1 MPAAVAAAL
10 ISEVSIVP
18 TTNSAGRGHDNPVF
32 VHQSLP
38 ESIHALLRKR
48 ILNNEI
54 PAGAP
59 LLEVSLAEEF
69 GVSRTT
75 VRAAI
80 RELQAE
86 RLVEVTPRRGTMV
99 TRMSETDVLEVCFAR
114 YLLESVAL
122 RVLSA
127 KDRRMLADRMDVVIA
142 EMSSC
147 ADKGDTAGVVEADT
161 DLHRQIVT
169 ASGHPLIVDMWSSLN
184 GQMGSLMRSALDR
197 QQIGLREA
205 VGMHE
210 ELIAAFRERPRDA
223 VETALHD
230 HYVRAERPEA

>member
-1 MPAAVAAAL
+1 VSTPNSVGPA
-10 ISEVSIVP
+10 
-18 TTNSAGRGHDNPVF
+18 RDNPVF

-54 PAGAP
+54 PAGTP

-99 TRMSETDVLEVCFAR
+99 TRMSDADVLEVCFAR
-114 YLLESVAL
+114 YVLESVAL
-122 RVLSA
+122 RSLTPS
-127 KDRRMLADRMDVVIA
+127 DRKRLADRMSVLVA
-142 EMSSC
+142 EMGSC
-147 ADKGDTAGVVEADT
+147 AGAGDLAGIVEADT
-161 DLHRQIVT
+161 SLHRQIVES
-169 ASGHPLIVDMWSSLN
+169 SGHPLIVEMWSGLN
-184 GQMGSLMRSALDR
+184 GQMGSLMRSALDH
-197 QQIGLREA
+197 QQIELRQA
-205 VGMHE
+205 VSMHE
-210 ELIAAFRERPRDA
+210 ELVTAFRELPRPA
-223 VETALHD
+223 VEQALHN
-230 HYVRAERPEA
+230 HYVRPNRQQA

>member
-1 MPAAVAAAL
+1 
-10 ISEVSIVP
+10 VP
-18 TTNSAGRGHDNPVF
+18 TPNAAGHGHDNPVF

-38 ESIHALLRKR
+38 ESIHAHLRKR

-99 TRMSETDVLEVCFAR
+99 TRMSEADVLEVCFTR

-122 RVLSA
+122 RVLSP
-127 KDRRMLADRMDVVIA
+127 KDRRLLADRMGVVVA
-142 EMSSC
+142 EMGSC
-147 ADKGDTAGVVEADT
+147 ADKGDMAGLVEADT
-161 DLHRQIVT
+161 ILHRQIVE
-169 ASGHPLIVDMWSSLN
+169 ASGHPLVVDMWSSLN

-210 ELIAAFRERPRDA
+210 ELVAAFRELPRPA

-230 HYVRAERPEA
+230 HYVRSERRKA

>member
-1 MPAAVAAAL
+1 
-10 ISEVSIVP
+10 
-18 TTNSAGRGHDNPVF
+18 VF
-32 VHQSLP
+32 IHQSLP

-86 RLVEVTPRRGTMV
+86 RLVEVTPRRGTTV
-99 TRMSETDVLEVCFAR
+99 SRMSQTDVLEVCFAR

-127 KDRRMLADRMDVVIA
+127 RDRKRLADRMDAVVA
-142 EMSSC
+142 EMSAC
-147 ADKGDTAGVVEADT
+147 AGKGDMAGVVEADT
-161 DLHRQIVT
+161 DLHRHIVE
-169 ASGHPLIVDMWSSLN
+169 ASGHPLIVDMWSGLN
-184 GQMGSLMRSALDR
+184 GQMGSLMRSGLDR

-210 ELIAAFRERPRDA
+210 DLVAAFRDLPRRD

-230 HYVRAERPEA
+230 HYVREERKHP

>member
-1 MPAAVAAAL
+1 M
-10 ISEVSIVP
+10 
-18 TTNSAGRGHDNPVF
+18 F

-54 PAGAP
+54 PAGTP
-59 LLEVSLAEEF
+59 LLEVSLSEEF

-99 TRMSETDVLEVCFAR
+99 TRMSETDVAEVCFAR

-122 RVLSA
+122 RTLTP
-127 KDRRMLADRMDVVIA
+127 KDRRGLADRMGVVVA
-142 EMSSC
+142 EMGAC

-161 DLHRQIVT
+161 SLHREIVAT
-169 ASGHPLIVDMWSSLN
+169 SGHPLIVEMWSGLN

-210 ELIAAFRERPRDA
+210 DLVTAFRELARPA
-223 VETALHD
+223 VEAALHG
-230 HYVRAERPEA
+230 HYVRSERQKG

>member
-1 MPAAVAAAL
+1 
-10 ISEVSIVP
+10 VP
-18 TTNSAGRGHDNPVF
+18 PSSSAERGPDNPVF
-32 VHQSLP
+32 IHQSLP

-99 TRMSETDVLEVCFAR
+99 TRMSQTDVLEVCFAR

-122 RVLSA
+122 RVLSP
-127 KDRRMLADRMDVVIA
+127 KDRRALADRMDLLVTEMGACA
-142 EMSSC
+142 E
-147 ADKGDTAGVVEADT
+147 KGDTAGVVEADT
-161 DLHRQIVT
+161 HLHRQIVE
-169 ASGHPLIVDMWSSLN
+169 ASGHPLVVDMWSGLN

-205 VGMHE
+205 VAMHE
-210 ELIAAFRERPRDA
+210 ELVTAFRDLARPA

-230 HYVRAERPEA
+230 HYVREERKHP

>member
-1 MPAAVAAAL
+1 
-10 ISEVSIVP
+10 VP
-18 TTNSAGRGHDNPVF
+18 TSNAAGRGHDNPVF

-38 ESIHALLRKR
+38 ESIHAHLRKR

-59 LLEVSLAEEF
+59 LLEVALAEEF

-80 RELQAE
+80 RELRAE

-122 RVLSA
+122 RVLSPR
-127 KDRRMLADRMDVVIA
+127 DRRLLADRMVVMVT
-142 EMSSC
+142 EMGSC
-147 ADKGDTAGVVEADT
+147 ADRGDMAGLVEADT
-161 DLHRQIVT
+161 DLHRQIVE
-169 ASGHPLIVDMWSSLN
+169 ASGHPLIVDMWSRLN

-197 QQIGLREA
+197 RQIALREA

-210 ELIAAFRERPRDA
+210 ELVTAFRELPRHA
-223 VETALHD
+223 VEAALHD
-230 HYVRAERPEA
+230 HYVRSERRKS

>member
-1 MPAAVAAAL
+1 
-10 ISEVSIVP
+10 
-18 TTNSAGRGHDNPVF
+18 VF

-54 PAGAP
+54 PAGTP

-86 RLVEVTPRRGTMV
+86 RLVEVAPRRGTMV
-99 TRMSETDVLEVCFAR
+99 TRMSDADVQEVCFAR

-122 RVLSA
+122 RTLTP
-127 KDRRMLADRMDVVIA
+127 KDRRLLADRMSVLVA
-142 EMSSC
+142 EMGSC
-147 ADKGDTAGVVEADT
+147 AGKGDLAGIVEADT
-161 DLHRQIVT
+161 SLHRQIVES
-169 ASGHPLIVDMWSSLN
+169 SGHPLIVEMWSSLN
-184 GQMGSLMRSALDR
+184 GQMGSLMRSALDH
-197 QQIGLREA
+197 QQIELEQA

-210 ELIAAFRERPRDA
+210 DLVTAFRELPRPA
-223 VETALHD
+223 VETALHA
-230 HYVRAERPEA
+230 HYVRSEKRAR

>member
-1 MPAAVAAAL
+1 
-10 ISEVSIVP
+10 VP
-18 TTNSAGRGHDNPVF
+18 PSSSAGRDPDSPVF
-32 VHQSLP
+32 IHQSLP

-86 RLVEVTPRRGTMV
+86 RLVEVTPRRGTTV
-99 TRMSETDVLEVCFAR
+99 TRMSQTDVLEVCFAR

-122 RVLSA
+122 RVLSS
-127 KDRRMLADRMDVVIA
+127 KDRRRLADRMDVVVA
-142 EMSSC
+142 EMSAC
-147 ADKGDTAGVVEADT
+147 ADKGDMAGVVEADT
-161 DLHRQIVT
+161 DLHRHIVE
-169 ASGHPLIVDMWSSLN
+169 ASGHPLIVDMWSGLN
-184 GQMGSLMRSALDR
+184 GQMGSLMRSGLDR

-210 ELIAAFRERPRDA
+210 DLVAAFRDRPRRE

-230 HYVRAERPEA
+230 HYVSVREEGQNP

>member
-1 MPAAVAAAL
+1 
-10 ISEVSIVP
+10 VP
-18 TTNSAGRGHDNPVF
+18 PSSSAGRDPDSPVF
-32 VHQSLP
+32 IHQSLP

-86 RLVEVTPRRGTMV
+86 RLVEVTPRRGTTV
-99 TRMSETDVLEVCFAR
+99 SRMSQTDVLEVCFAR

-122 RVLSA
+122 RVLSPN
-127 KDRRMLADRMDVVIA
+127 DRRRLADRMDVVVA

-147 ADKGDTAGVVEADT
+147 AEAGDTAGVVEADT

-169 ASGHPLIVDMWSSLN
+169 ASGHPLIVDMWSRLN
-184 GQMGSLMRSALDR
+184 GQMGSLMRSSFDR
-197 QQIGLREA
+197 QQIGLRGA
-205 VGMHE
+205 VRMHE
-210 ELIAAFRERPRDA
+210 ELVTAFRELPKPA
-223 VETALHD
+223 VETALYR
-230 HYVRAERPEA
+230 HYVNTEKRNP

>member
-1 MPAAVAAAL
+1 VPASKA
-10 ISEVSIVP
+10 
-18 TTNSAGRGHDNPVF
+18 TGRGRDHPVF

-38 ESIHALLRKR
+38 ESIHAVLRTR

-59 LLEVSLAEEF
+59 LLEVALAEEF

-99 TRMSETDVLEVCFAR
+99 TRMSHADVMEVCFAR

-122 RVLSA
+122 RVLTP
-127 KDRRMLADRMDVVIA
+127 KDRRLLADRMELTVA
-142 EMSSC
+142 GMSAC
-147 ADKGDTAGVVEADT
+147 ADQGDLAGVVEADT
-161 DLHRQIVT
+161 DLHHQIVG
-169 ASGHPLIVDMWSSLN
+169 ASGHPLVEEMWSRLN

-205 VGMHE
+205 VAMHE
-210 ELIAAFRERPRDA
+210 ELVTAFRELPRRA

-230 HYVRAERPEA
+230 HYVNEDRSRTP

>member
-1 MPAAVAAAL
+1 VPA
-10 ISEVSIVP
+10 SKS
-18 TTNSAGRGHDNPVF
+18 TGRGHDNPVF

-99 TRMSETDVLEVCFAR
+99 TRMSQADVLEVCFAR

-122 RVLSA
+122 RVLSPH
-127 KDRRMLADRMDVVIA
+127 DRRLLADRMDLVLA
-142 EMSSC
+142 EMGAC
-147 ADKGDTAGVVEADT
+147 ADQGDMAGVVEADT
-161 DLHRQIVT
+161 DLHHQIVA
-169 ASGHPLIVDMWSSLN
+169 ASGHPLIEEMWSRLN
-184 GQMGSLMRSALDR
+184 GQMGSLMRSALDQ

-210 ELIAAFRERPRDA
+210 ELVAAFRELPRRA

-230 HYVRAERPEA
+230 HYVRSDRSRR

>member
-1 MPAAVAAAL
+1 
-10 ISEVSIVP
+10 
-18 TTNSAGRGHDNPVF
+18 VF

-38 ESIHALLRKR
+38 KSIHAVLRTR

-54 PAGAP
+54 PAGTP

-86 RLVEVTPRRGTMV
+86 RLVEVAPRRGTMV
-99 TRMSETDVLEVCFAR
+99 TRMSETDVAEVCFAR

-122 RVLSA
+122 RTLTP
-127 KDRRMLADRMDVVIA
+127 KDRRLLADRMGTWVA
-142 EMSSC
+142 EMSAC
-147 ADKGDTAGVVEADT
+147 ADKGDMAGVVEADT
-161 DLHRQIVT
+161 CLHRQIVET
-169 ASGHPLIVDMWSSLN
+169 SGHPLIVEMWSGLN

-205 VGMHE
+205 VGMHAD
-210 ELIAAFRERPRDA
+210 LVTAFRDLSRPA
-223 VETALHD
+223 VEAALHD
-230 HYVRAERPEA
+230 HYVRSERPKQ